1 MFGLDGTSCV
11 CYAQRFVFMS
21 QPLDDR
27 LETYRSIV
35 RAGSLFALAVALV
48 MSPQTSVAQGGGS
61 QSGPAD
67 CEVKAA
73 DQAPEVTVT
82 CPAVTGGVERHPS
95 HRLYMLRVRLQQEKG
110 RNWLLVITSS
120 SAWNFLRVD
129 SARAVIDD
137 EAYSVAFHAVDARKV
152 EGGVVE
158 QHALQLTRDQLRALA
173 DASSFNLQVAE
184 SQLRLPVEAL
194 AEHASAL
201 LDE

>member
-1 MFGLDGTSCV
+1 
-11 CYAQRFVFMS
+11 MS
-21 QPLDDR
+21 RTPVDR
-27 LETYRSIV
+27 LKVYGPSVWVGSIFV
-35 RAGSLFALAVALV
+35 LAVALV
-48 MSPQTSVAQGGGS
+48 MSPQASVAQGGDS
-61 QSGPAD
+61 PSEPAD

-73 DQAPEVTVT
+73 DRTPEVTVT

-120 SAWNFLRVD
+120 SSWNFLRVD
-129 SARAVIDD
+129 SARVLIDD
-137 EAYSVAFHAVDARKV
+137 KVYSVDLHAVDARKV

-184 SQLRLPVEAL
+184 SLLRLPVEAL
-194 AEHASAL
+194 AEHAGAL
-201 LDE
+201 LEE